1 MDAFQDLLT
10 QSPRSHVSPELL
22 EMLGTQ
28 AATMF
33 TEKGVALND
42 GIVQLLADH
51 PELGNEH
58 IRRVIEFAT
67 NKAFQTLFEQGADK
81 NVHFPVADPGVILRD
96 AKDGGT
102 PAFNGQTLDEG
113 GKKDYF
119 SAPPKPDQGDAEL
132 AQLFPGQPQ
141 PTQMPMSKV
150 AAAGGMFQDPHAE
163 HANPV
168 ENVYDAHVQMTATR
182 SELATRN
189 DAAES
194 EVKLASADLLEAIKH
209 EVLSHDGSGLPGVM
223 AALEHVG
230 GREKVAKILPG
241 MIQQMID
248 GGVDPGVLEQ
258 SMTKTAGAV
267 VNPNHPLVL
276 AWNGL
281 TKAAEQRRVLETAL
295 RDADAAL
302 AESSRFLRDLVK

>member
-10 QSPRSHVSPELL
+10 QSPRSQVSPELL

-33 TEKGVALND
+33 TEKGVSLND
-42 GIVQLLADH
+42 GIVQILGEH

-58 IRRVIEFAT
+58 IRRVIEFAN
-67 NKAFQTLFEQGADK
+67 NKAFQTMFEQGADK

-96 AKDGGT
+96 AKDGGS

-141 PTQMPMSKV
+141 STQMPMSKV
-150 AAAGGMFQDPHAE
+150 ASAEEVFEDPHAV

-168 ENVYDAHVQMTATR
+168 DDVYDAHVQMSATR
-182 SELATRN
+182 DELATRN
-189 DAAES
+189 DAAEI
-194 EVKLASADLLEAIKH
+194 EVKLASEDLLAAIKH

-230 GREKVAKILPG
+230 GREKVAEILPG

-248 GGVDPGVLEQ
+248 GGVSPEVLDR

-267 VNPNHPLVL
+267 VNPRHPLVL
-276 AWNGL
+276 AWSGL

-295 RDADAAL
+295 RDADLAL
-302 AESSRFLRDLVK
+302 AESSRFLRDAAR